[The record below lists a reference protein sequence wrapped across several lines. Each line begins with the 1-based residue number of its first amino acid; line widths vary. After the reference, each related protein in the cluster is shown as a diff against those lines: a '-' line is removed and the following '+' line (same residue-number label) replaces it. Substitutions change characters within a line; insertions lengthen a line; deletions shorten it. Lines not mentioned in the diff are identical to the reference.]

1 MVPGLCKLGH
11 DIKPGI
17 IKNVVYRILIDVII
31 AYGNAFLTYSQ
42 LNRLNYKREVI

>member
-1 MVPGLCKLGH
+1 MVLGLCKLGH
-11 DIKPGI
+11 EIKPGI
-17 IKNVVYRILIDVII
+17 MNVVYRILIDVII